1 MRNTRL
7 ALTAF
12 VASILLAGCQSTAD
26 WMAST
31 QPKAVQAAETRGRF
45 ELNCPAAKGTV
56 LSEQDVAG
64 AQAYRY
70 RGPDR
75 AVFTVSVRIWSSLQ
89 PALSRRRGD
98 SEGLW
103 GRGKSRAPPRTPPT
117 RRRRSRWS
125 AGRS

>member
-1 MRNTRL
+1 MQNTRL

-12 VASILLAGCQSTAD
+12 VASILLVGCQSTAD

-75 AVFTVSVRIWSSLQ
+75 AVFTVGVSGCEKRATYVVVCPDDGSGNCF
-89 PALSRRRGD
+89 AA
-98 SEGLW
+98 EGQ
-103 GRGKSRAPPRTPPT
+103 R
-117 RRRRSRWS
+117 
-125 AGRS
+125 